1 MFKGD
6 SIRESLNK
14 NYDVDKNCKHSTI
27 MEKYLMKL
35 LQKKYKFLIDNE
47 LKKILRNFNVSELH
61 NIINPK
67 VGKKYKDI
75 YREVINYIEK

>member
-1 MFKGD
+1 
-6 SIRESLNK
+6 
-14 NYDVDKNCKHSTI
+14 

-47 LKKILRNFNVSELH
+47 LKNILRNFNVSELH